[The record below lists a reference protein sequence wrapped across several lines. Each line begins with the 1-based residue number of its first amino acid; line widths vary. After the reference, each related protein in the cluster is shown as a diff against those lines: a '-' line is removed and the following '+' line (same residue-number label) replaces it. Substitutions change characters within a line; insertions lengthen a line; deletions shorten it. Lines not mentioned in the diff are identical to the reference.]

1 VDNIRLFIRF
11 IPMLFLH
18 FPLNIFIRNKTK
30 EPSNRMKGSFVLKT
44 FCDSSKN
51 YSLIAPDDIP
61 EMKYFWKNRN
71 RIRIGRDPKT
81 LMHIIIDQS

>member
-1 VDNIRLFIRF
+1 
-11 IPMLFLH
+11 
-18 FPLNIFIRNKTK
+18 
-30 EPSNRMKGSFVLKT
+30 MKGSFVLKT